1 MASYTI
7 TVPSQLPYA
16 ISKTLTLTTADTITI
31 TSPCAY
37 EVRIIN
43 RAASQTIY
51 VRADGVTAVA
61 AADAA
66 IPVLPSITA
75 EPLEWCV
82 GAGVSAISIVG
93 SADPYSV
100 VCTPINAGS

>member
-7 TVPSQLPYA
+7 TVPSQVPYA
-16 ISKTLTLTTADTITI
+16 ISKTLTTTTADTVTI

-37 EVRIIN
+37 EVCVIN
-43 RAASQTIY
+43 RAASNTIY

-66 IPVLPSITA
+66 IPVLPSVTS

-93 SADPYSV
+93 SGDAYSV
-100 VCTPINAGS
+100 RVTPINAG